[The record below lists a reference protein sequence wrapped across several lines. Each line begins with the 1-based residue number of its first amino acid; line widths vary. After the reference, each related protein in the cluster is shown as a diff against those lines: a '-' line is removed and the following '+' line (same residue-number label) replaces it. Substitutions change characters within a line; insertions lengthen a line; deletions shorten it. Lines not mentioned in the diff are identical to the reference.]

1 MSQGR
6 RALIT
11 GVTGQDGA
19 YLAQLLLGKGYE
31 VYGTFRRSSSPNFW
45 RLHVLDIATD
55 IQLVPIDL
63 SDASSLLEAIRIA
76 QPDEL
81 YNLAAQSFVGTSF
94 ETPLSTAEVS
104 GLSTARLVEMVRHLK
119 PDTRFY
125 QASTSEM
132 FGSNSEVPQ
141 SETSEMVPMSP
152 YAAAKLYA
160 HGITRMYRE
169 AYGLHASA
177 GILFNHESPLRGLEF
192 VTRKISNAVAKIKV
206 GVTDSLHL
214 GNLEARR
221 DWGYAPEYVEAM
233 WLMLQ
238 QDEPADYVIATGES
252 HSVREFTEAAFALV
266 DLDPEQYLRHDE
278 RFTRPL
284 DVPLLMGDATRARE
298 TLGWQHATSF
308 QKLVEV
314 MVRADL
320 ERWQSW
326 QAGKTFPWDAP
337 FHTDEMRVITRT
349 LRV

>member
-1 MSQGR
+1 
-6 RALIT
+6 
-11 GVTGQDGA
+11 
-19 YLAQLLLGKGYE
+19 
-31 VYGTFRRSSSPNFW
+31 
-45 RLHVLDIATD
+45 
-55 IQLVPIDL
+55 VPIDL
-63 SDASSLLEAIRIA
+63 SDASSLVEAIRIA

-104 GLSTARLVEMVRHLK
+104 GLSAARLLDMVRHLK

-141 SETSEMVPMSP
+141 SETTEMSPMSP

-160 HGITRMYRE
+160 HSITRMYRD

-192 VTRKISNAVAKIKV
+192 VTRKISNAVAKIKA
-206 GVTDSLHL
+206 GVVDSVHL

-252 HSVREFTEAAFALV
+252 HSVREFCEAAFGFV
-266 DLDPEQYLRHDE
+266 GLDWQGYVRHDE

-284 DVPLLMGDATRARE
+284 DVPLLMGDASRAHQA
-298 TLGWQHATSF
+298 LGWQHATSF
-308 QKLVEV
+308 EKLVEL
-314 MVRADL
+314 MVDADIR
-320 ERWQSW
+320 RWQSW

-337 FHTDEMRVITRT
+337 FHTDEMRVITRS
-349 LRV
+349 LQV